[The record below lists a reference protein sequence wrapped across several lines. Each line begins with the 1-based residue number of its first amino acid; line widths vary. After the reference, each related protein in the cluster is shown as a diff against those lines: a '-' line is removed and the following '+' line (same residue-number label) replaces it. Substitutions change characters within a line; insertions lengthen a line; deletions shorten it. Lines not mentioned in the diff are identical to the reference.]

1 MNAVPSRMSALERS
15 PALPFVINDHADDVP
30 TSLYGQVVKLIGGV
44 AADKLIANFGGRR
57 LYIPL
62 KPAPRD
68 QIPRSIGMRA
78 ALAMARE
85 FGSERILVPATCDQ
99 ARRRARIVKMRANQI
114 SISHIARELRCTERY
129 VYKVLASRRDS
140 GRLAVQ
146 TPQTPATTAERLK
159 RGRINQGS

>member
-1 MNAVPSRMSALERS
+1 MNEVEGLMSALERS
-15 PALPFVINDHADDVP
+15 SEPAFDFNDYAGEAR
-30 TSLYGQVVKLIGGV
+30 TSLYGQVVRIIGGC
-44 AADKLIANFGGRR
+44 AADKLIENFGGRR

-85 FGSERILVPATCDQ
+85 FGSERILVPATPDQ
-99 ARRRARIVKMRANQI
+99 ARRRSRILKMRANQI

-129 VYKVLASRRDS
+129 VYKVLATCRDS
-140 GRLAVQ
+140 GLSAVQ
-146 TPQTPATTAERLK
+146 APQTTAMIAERLK
-159 RGRINQGS
+159 RGRINPGS